1 MAGPLSQ
8 AEAEAACAAQ
18 GSNLASIHTDADQV
32 SLGRTIIAMESSQDS
47 SGILRIRT
55 RRGLRAKPL
64 WG

>member
-8 AEAEAACAAQ
+8 AEAEAACVAL

-32 SLGRTIIAMESSQDS
+32 SLGRTIPLESWEES

-55 RRGLRAKPL
+55 RRGLRAKLL